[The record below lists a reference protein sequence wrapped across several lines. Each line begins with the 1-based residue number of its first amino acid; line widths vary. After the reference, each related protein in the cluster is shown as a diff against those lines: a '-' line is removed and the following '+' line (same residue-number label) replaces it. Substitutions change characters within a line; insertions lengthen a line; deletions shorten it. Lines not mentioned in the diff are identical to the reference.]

1 MKPATIFW
9 ICLAITIAIIFEPFI
24 FIGFL
29 IVAIISQLSIGFA
42 CLSIFNMEDFKL
54 NQNIATHYKESFLN
68 LPHSFVI
75 RYNIFFYIAYA
86 LKLFN
91 NYLNE
96 KFS

>member
-1 MKPATIFW
+1 MKPSTIFW
-9 ICLAITIAIIFEPFI
+9 IYLTIAIAIIFEPFI

-29 IVAIISQLSIGFA
+29 IVTIILQLSIGFA
-42 CLSIFNMEDFKL
+42 CLSIFNVEDFKC
-54 NQNIATHYKESFLN
+54 NRNIISYYKSSFLD
-68 LPHSFVI
+68 LPHFFAI
-75 RYNIFFYIAYA
+75 KYNIFFYIAYA